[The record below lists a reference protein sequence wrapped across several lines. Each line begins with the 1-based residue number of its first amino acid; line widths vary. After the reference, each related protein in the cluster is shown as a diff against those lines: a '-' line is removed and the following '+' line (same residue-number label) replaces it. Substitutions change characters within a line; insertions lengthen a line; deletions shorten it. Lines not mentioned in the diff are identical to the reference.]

1 MNHGDGVDGSFPQGW
16 YIQNE
21 PLTPSPRDQFYLLKE
36 NESFWT
42 IRN

>member
-1 MNHGDGVDGSFPQGW
+1 MIVIDSKTGEYSGK
-16 YIQNE
+16 II
-21 PLTPSPRDQFYLLKE
+21 LQFYLLKE